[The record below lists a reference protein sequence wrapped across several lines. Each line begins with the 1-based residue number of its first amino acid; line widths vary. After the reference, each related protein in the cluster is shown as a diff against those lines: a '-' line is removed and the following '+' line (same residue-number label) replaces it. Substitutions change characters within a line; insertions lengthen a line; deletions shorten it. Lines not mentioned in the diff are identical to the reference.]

1 MRQLILNMSV
11 SLDGFVADPDRKLDW
26 LFGNPDAE
34 LTAATTDALSNAGV
48 HAMGRATYLDM
59 ATAWPDSSAPQ
70 AAPMNEIPK
79 VVFSQTLTE
88 GSWADTRIAN
98 GDLADEVARLK
109 AEPGKEILAHG
120 GVRLA
125 QSLASLRLID
135 EYRLR
140 IHPVALGKGLPLFV
154 ERQRLTLHDTR
165 RFPSGVVVHTYR
177 PA

>member
-1 MRQLILNMSV
+1 
-11 SLDGFVADPDRKLDW
+11 
-26 LFGNPDAE
+26 
-34 LTAATTDALSNAGV
+34 
-48 HAMGRATYLDM
+48 
-59 ATAWPDSSAPQ
+59 
-70 AAPMNEIPK
+70 MNEIPK

-88 GSWADTRIAN
+88 GSWADTRIAS
-98 GDLADEVARLK
+98 GDLAEEVARLK

-125 QSLASLRLID
+125 QSLASLRLVA

-154 ERQRLTLHDTR
+154 ERQRLTLHETR